1 MNDLAESDA
10 TGRRTDEAM
19 ELREKVL
26 ALRRRVLGPEHPD
39 TVFAMQTLAN
49 SFFSLSR
56 WNEALTLREEVL
68 AIRRKLHGVEHP
80 DTVSAIAILMVSY
93 LQAGRLTDAISLLT
107 DASTRDPGETVFAL
121 TAAAL
126 QVWLAQDADHA
137 ATCERM
143 LKWAADAK
151 KPEDAER
158 VAKLSSLRPID
169 EIPRREATLALAR
182 KAVKLARGNGAV
194 LPWAHVALGMAEYR
208 SGNYL
213 AADEALTTAVKTA
226 STTGPY
232 RSYTEG
238 TASFYRAMSLFR
250 QGNQSEAREIF
261 NGAEAKMKP
270 LPADEKNPLVDGK
283 SDHEDLIL
291 WLAYKEA
298 GALLNAPP
306 TKQP

>member
-1 MNDLAESDA
+1 
-10 TGRRTDEAM
+10 
-19 ELREKVL
+19 
-26 ALRRRVLGPEHPD
+26 
-39 TVFAMQTLAN
+39 MQTLAN
-49 SFFSLSR
+49 FFFSLSR

-68 AIRRKLHGVEHP
+68 AIRRKLHGAEHP
-80 DTVSAIAILMVSY
+80 DTVSAIAILTVSY

-107 DASTRDPGETVFAL
+107 DASTRNPGETVFAL

-182 KAVKLARGNGAV
+182 KAVKLARGNGGV

-250 QGNQSEAREIF
+250 QGNQSEAREVF

-298 GALLNAPP
+298 RALLNAPP